1 MKHVWTLFK
10 RELRIGPR
18 SPFIYWA
25 LVLPA
30 FMTVI
35 LQGVFGGL
43 FEPSPRLAI
52 VDFGDSEITLA
63 AEDLAGIEVTVL
75 DDVDLLYEG
84 VELNDY
90 DAGLILREGFD
101 DALRAGERPLLEF
114 HVGGESLASNRA
126 ILGVQAIDLVR
137 EVEGSPAPV
146 EVEVVALS
154 EAELNFAQR
163 TIPTVVIMAVAV
175 AGVFIPASSL
185 VQEKMDRTLSA
196 VLATPARVNHVLL
209 AKMAMGL
216 LLGLAT
222 GAVALWMNDAFG
234 AAPGTMV
241 LAILIGTLMMAEIG
255 VVLGSWAPDQNT
267 LFAAWKGGAMLIIFP
282 IIFYMFPSLPQWIA
296 QLGITYYFLQPIFD
310 IALFDATFA
319 DVWVD
324 LAVALAICV
333 ALVPAVVWAGKRLER
348 SIAA

>member
-1 MKHVWTLFK
+1 MRHIWIVLK

-18 SPFIYWA
+18 SPFVYWA
-25 LVLPA
+25 LVIPA
-30 FMTVI
+30 FMTIV

-63 AEDLAGIEVTVL
+63 AGALDGIEVTVL
-75 DDVDLLYEG
+75 DSVADLYDG
-84 VELNDY
+84 VEGNDY

-137 EVEGSPAPV
+137 AVEGSPAPV

-154 EAELNFAQR
+154 ETDLNFAQR

-175 AGVFIPASSL
+175 AGVFITASSI
-185 VQEKMDRTLSA
+185 VQEKVDRTLSA
-196 VLATPARVNHVLL
+196 VLATPARVHHVLL
-209 AKMAMGL
+209 AKLVMGL
-216 LLGLAT
+216 LLGVAT
-222 GAVALWMNDAFG
+222 GTMALWMNDAFG
-234 AAPGTMV
+234 ASPGTMV
-241 LAILIGTLMMAEIG
+241 LAIVVGALMMAEIG

-267 LFAAWKGGAMLIIFP
+267 LFAAWKGGASLIIFP

-296 QLGITYYFLQPIFD
+296 RLGITYYFLDPIFD
-310 IALFDATFA
+310 VALFGATFA

-324 LAVALAICV
+324 LGIAVLVCV
-333 ALVPAVVWAGKRLER
+333 ALVPVVVWAGRRLER
-348 SIAA
+348 VIAA